1 MFLNLGHQL
10 LGTPGGVLGY
20 ACEVFFGLLVGK
32 NMRLSN
38 LNSAQAEVFV
48 TAKKPTELR
57 DLQTAAHQ

>member
-1 MFLNLGHQL
+1 MLAK
-10 LGTPGGVLGY
+10 Y
-20 ACEVFFGLLVGK
+20 FFGLLVGK

-57 DLQTAAHQ
+57 DLQTAAISSL

>member
-1 MFLNLGHQL
+1 MLAK
-10 LGTPGGVLGY
+10 Y
-20 ACEVFFGLLVGK
+20 FFGLLVGK

-57 DLQTAAHQ
+57 DFKPRPISSL